1 MKENVYENP
10 AVIKLMRDSNLTYE
24 QKMIA
29 TDAILAA
36 VYHGIQLM
44 GDLNNDLVLELPCFS
59 VYYGKAQM
67 KTFMNFVNIAVWIF
81 IIGSTLFFA
90 ALYVIK

>member
-10 AVIKLMRDSNLTYE
+10 AVVKLMRDSNLTHE

-44 GDLNNDLVLELPCFS
+44 GDLRNDIVMERL
-59 VYYGKAQM
+59 K
-67 KTFMNFVNIAVWIF
+67 
-81 IIGSTLFFA
+81 
-90 ALYVIK
+90 